1 MSSSKRPRICSEYY
15 RQTKA
20 GSSNTR
26 RENLKK
32 SKPQKKS
39 DPEDPFMKGID
50 CGREKTANTTDSLDA
65 SLSRLTRNRDKTGRS
80 PRIFLAA
87 KRSCNRLN
95 SRSKR
100 SASEKGDAKC
110 YVDAI
115 PDEVLL
121 LICSYLQE
129 RDLCRM
135 GQTCSRLNT
144 ICQDGCLW
152 RSLYTQ
158 IFDMKKPLV
167 KTFEGVYIVGEPE
180 DDSCWKKCVSS
191 LYCAHHVSPTAVKQK
206 KAYPSRFFGRNINY
220 HETINEA
227 LEAVETNGVIVIHGG
242 VYDEHLSITRPIDI
256 IGAAFGETDGVV
268 IQSSLSTVVSFSSGA
283 SCSFL
288 GHLTLKN
295 CPSSET
301 EAFKSGCIEVVD
313 ECSPCVYNCKL
324 TSHATE
330 GATVYVHGK
339 GARPTLSQCLISDSE
354 NVGIFVTD
362 GAQGTYED
370 CEITNV
376 KLAGVWVR
384 NQASPVMRRN
394 KVHHGRDVGFFIFDY
409 GLGYYEGNDVYNNR
423 IAGFEIRSGA
433 NPTVVGCRVHHGM
446 TGGVYCHDDARGEFL
461 ENKIYSNTY
470 AGVWITSQSNPTIK
484 NNEIYGGQQGGVYVF
499 GEGKGL
505 IEGNNIHDN
514 ALAGIQIR
522 TKSNPIVRCNR
533 IHSGLHGGIY
543 VHEEGM
549 GLIED
554 NEINNNTLAGVWIT
568 TGSTPTL
575 RHNRIHSGK
584 QVGVYFYDGGSGVL
598 EENEIFNH
606 KYSGIQ
612 IRSGSNPCIRR
623 NKIWGGQNGGVL
635 VYNGG
640 LGLLE
645 ENEIFDN
652 AMAGVWIKTESN
664 PVLRRNK
671 IHHGREGGVC
681 VFNCGKGVLENNDI
695 FRNALTG
702 VLIST
707 ASFPVLKCNRIFDGG
722 AAGIEITNSAGG
734 VLEGNEVFN
743 NRFDGICLATGVKP
757 QLSNNKVHGNRREVE
772 KAIESC
778 RCLFQVS
785 GNTCFPMHDFYRCRT
800 CGTSDGY
807 AICVSCVKGCHDG
820 HDLEFVRRDR
830 FFCDCGAGSS
840 GVLCKLISEKFW
852 SLSSRAQV
860 VRMVSGVDTEARGQE
875 DIGNQAVC
883 LS

>member
-1 MSSSKRPRICSEYY
+1 MSSSKRPRFCTDFY
-15 RQTKA
+15 RQTKTKA
-20 GSSNTR
+20 SKTR
-26 RENLKK
+26 RQNLK
-32 SKPQKKS
+32 SNKPQKKCDIEVLFTKEKNYGGEKIQAS
-39 DPEDPFMKGID
+39 AVDGSLPSLAKN
-50 CGREKTANTTDSLDA
+50 REKT
-65 SLSRLTRNRDKTGRS
+65 SRCPRS
-80 PRIFLAA
+80 TK
-87 KRSCNRLN
+87 KRSCNRFNTVSKLPA
-95 SRSKR
+95 SKR
-100 SASEKGDAKC
+100 GNTKC
-110 YVDAI
+110 YIEAV

-129 RDLCRM
+129 RDLCRF

-144 ICQDGCLW
+144 ICEDGCLW

-167 KTFEGVYIVGEPE
+167 KTFEGVYIVVEAE
-180 DDSCWKKCVSS
+180 DDSCWKKCLSRLYSS
-191 LYCAHHVSPTAVKQK
+191 HHVHPTAAKQK
-206 KAYPSRFFGRNINY
+206 TVHPSRFLGRNINY
-220 HETINEA
+220 HETIKDA
-227 LEAVETNGVIVIHGG
+227 LEAAETDGVIIVHCG
-242 VYDEHLSITRPIDI
+242 VYDEQLSVTKPVAI
-256 IGAAFGETDGVV
+256 IGAAFGEPDSVV
-268 IQSSLSTVVSFSSGA
+268 IQSNSSTVVAFSGGA
-283 SCSFL
+283 SCGFL

-295 CPSSET
+295 FPNSDD
-301 EAFKSGCIEVVD
+301 EAIRSGCVEVA
-313 ECSPCVYNCKL
+313 EQCSPTIFNCKL
-324 TSHATE
+324 TSLST
-330 GATVYVHGK
+330 GATVFVHGR
-339 GARPTLSQCLISDSE
+339 GARPTVSQCLISDSE

-370 CEITNV
+370 CEIKNV

-433 NPTVVGCRVHHGM
+433 NPTVVGCKVHHGM
-446 TGGVYCHDDARGEFL
+446 TGGIYCHDDARGEFL
-461 ENKIYSNTY
+461 ENKIFSNTY

-484 NNEIYGGQQGGVYVF
+484 NNEIYDGQQGGVYVF

-533 IHSGLHGGIY
+533 IHNGLHGGIY

-584 QVGVYFYDGGSGVL
+584 QVGVYFYDGGCGVL
-598 EENEIFNH
+598 EDNEIFNH

-612 IRSGSNPCIRR
+612 IRSGSNPTINR

-707 ASFPVLKCNRIFDGG
+707 SSFPVLKSNRIFDGG
-722 AAGIEITNSAGG
+722 AAGIEITNCAGG
-734 VLEGNEVFN
+734 VLEGNEIFN

-757 QLSNNKVHGNRREVE
+757 QLSNNKVHSNRREVE

-778 RCLFQVS
+778 RCLYQVS
-785 GNTCFPMHDFYRCRT
+785 GNTCYPMHDFYRCTT
-800 CGTSDGY
+800 CGTSDGF

-820 HDLEFVRRDR
+820 HNVEFVRRDR

-840 GVLCKLISEKFW
+840 GVHCKLVSEKCW
-852 SLSSRAQV
+852 SLSSRVQA
-860 VRMVSGVDTEARGQE
+860 VRLASGVQIESHAQE
-875 DIGNQAVC
+875 DNRNQSLC
-883 LS
+883 L